1 MTKPLTAMFA
11 RAARPLALASL
22 AVLAA
27 CTTLEPGS
35 GAAGARVA
43 ARPEPAA
50 QRVQGDL
57 AELRRCMDNL
67 LLEHGARDISVIV
80 EDLADPGR
88 RTTAISREMLAAA
101 VSGMTQ
107 RSRAIRLVTSASV
120 QPQYA
125 LRGSVGALDGA
136 KPGTSA
142 FGLDLTLL
150 TTQDMSVVPGT
161 ATRNKVTLYGA
172 GAEGRAEVG
181 KFGVSFVVPAGGSD
195 ASSQALRALA
205 EVSSVELFGRLAR
218 VPYWSC
224 FGTTADDATIAAEV
238 QDWYDTMA
246 ARPAEIVGYFQA
258 QLRTRRVYDGPIDG
272 AVTPP
277 FKEAVARY
285 REALGLSRE
294 AKLSLDFFRAYLAAD
309 HHKLEARLAAAPAT
323 AAPLASSAAADAPLA
338 LRIAGGDEAHR
349 FAPGEAVQ
357 LSIRPNRDAHVY
369 CYLQDENRRVV
380 RFFPNRFQRD
390 SRVKMSTALQLP
402 GAMRFE
408 IVLKPRGTPQT
419 VACFATDR
427 DVLALLPAGLN
438 PGDFEALPVA
448 SLDQV
453 RSAFVKVAGAAL
465 AQESLQIRPK

>member
-1 MTKPLTAMFA
+1 MTKTLTAMFA
-11 RAARPLALASL
+11 RTFRPVAVATL

-27 CTTLEPGS
+27 CTTLEPGP
-35 GAAGARVA
+35 GTPDARNAVRA
-43 ARPEPAA
+43 EPTA

-57 AELRRCMDNL
+57 PELRRCMDTL
-67 LLEHGARDISVIV
+67 LLEHGTREISVIV
-80 EDLADPGR
+80 EDPADPGR
-88 RTTAISREMLAAA
+88 RTTAVSREMLAAA

-107 RSRAIRLVTSASV
+107 RSRAIRLVTSNSA

-125 LRGSVGALDGA
+125 LRGSVGTLDGA
-136 KPGTSA
+136 RPGTTA
-142 FGLDLTLL
+142 YGLDLTLL
-150 TTQDMSVVPGT
+150 ATQDMSVVPGT
-161 ATRNKVTLYGA
+161 ATRNKVTLYGS

-181 KFGVSFVVPAGGSD
+181 KFGVSFVVAAGGSD

-218 VPYWSC
+218 VPYWTC
-224 FGTTADDATIAAEV
+224 FGIGTDDSGVASEV

-246 ARPAEIVGYFQA
+246 ARPAEIIGYFQA
-258 QLRTRRVYDGPIDG
+258 QLRTRRVYDGPVDG
-272 AVTPP
+272 AVNPP

-294 AKLSLDFFRAYLAAD
+294 AKLSLDFFKAYLAAD
-309 HHKLEARLAAAPAT
+309 HHQLEARLAPAPAMAT
-323 AAPLASSAAADAPLA
+323 PVATRIAADAPLA

-349 FAPGEAVQ
+349 FTPGEAVQ
-357 LSIRPNRDAHVY
+357 LSIRPSRDAHVY

-390 SRVKMSTALQLP
+390 SRVQTAAALQLP

-408 IVLKPRGTPQT
+408 IVMKPRGTPQT
-419 VACFATDR
+419 VACFATER
-427 DVLALLPAGLN
+427 DVLAQLPAGLN

-453 RSAFVKVAGAAL
+453 RSAFVKVAGGAVAH
-465 AQESLQIRPK
+465 ESLQIRPK